1 MDVHLGTREK
11 DGSVVSIPEAVR
23 RKHSLLLGKTGVG
36 KTTLVHN
43 MAFADLHAGV
53 GFTVIDPHGSL
64 VSDIL
69 GVVPRSRTNDVI
81 LLNPAAD
88 HSRVIGINILESVR
102 PSERHLVVSSVIS
115 TISNLWPLNWG
126 PRSEW
131 LLEHFLYALLE
142 SPEPVTLAALP
153 RLITDKAYRASI
165 VAGVSDPAV
174 LQFFH
179 FYESQNERFR
189 DESVVPLLNK
199 VSKFVTNPLLRAVV
213 GQTTSSIDF
222 RRVMDES
229 RILLCSLSK
238 GALGEDVSSLLGSLI
253 VTKLS
258 LASLS
263 RENVPEEKRIFHVL
277 YADEV
282 QNFTHGID
290 FPTIL
295 AESRKYA
302 LGLVVGTQTLAG
314 LPERTVKSL
323 FGNCGTIGSFR
334 VSGEDA
340 DELVHEFGVSG
351 AGARTAEQLFDLIVP
366 ASELQNLPDYKM
378 YLRTLID
385 GRPRD
390 PEQVS
395 AFPRFSAVG
404 SHNLHRETRR
414 ERVTRTSLE
423 RFGRDRAN
431 VEAELNRFLTAA

>member
-11 DGSVVSIPEAVR
+11 DGSVVSISESVR

-36 KTTLVHN
+36 KTTL

-53 GFTVIDPHGSL
+53 GFTIIDPHGSL

-69 GVVPRSRTNDVI
+69 GVVPRRRTNDVI

-88 HSRVIGINILESVR
+88 HSRVIGITILESVR

-153 RLITDKAYRASI
+153 RLMTDKVYRASI
-165 VAGVSDPAV
+165 VAGVSDPAI
-174 LQFFH
+174 LQFFE
-179 FYESQNERFR
+179 FFESQNERLR

-229 RILLCSLSK
+229 RLLLCSLSK

-263 RENVPEEKRIFHVL
+263 RENIPEEQRILHVL
-277 YADEV
+277 
-282 QNFTHGID
+282 
-290 FPTIL
+290 
-295 AESRKYA
+295 
-302 LGLVVGTQTLAG
+302 
-314 LPERTVKSL
+314 
-323 FGNCGTIGSFR
+323 
-334 VSGEDA
+334 
-340 DELVHEFGVSG
+340 
-351 AGARTAEQLFDLIVP
+351 
-366 ASELQNLPDYKM
+366 
-378 YLRTLID
+378 
-385 GRPRD
+385 
-390 PEQVS
+390 
-395 AFPRFSAVG
+395 
-404 SHNLHRETRR
+404 
-414 ERVTRTSLE
+414 
-423 RFGRDRAN
+423 
-431 VEAELNRFLTAA
+431 

>member
-1 MDVHLGTREK
+1 MDVHLGTRER
-11 DGSVVSIPEAVR
+11 DGTVVSIPESVR

-53 GFTVIDPHGSL
+53 GFTIIDPHGSL

-115 TISNLWPLNWG
+115 TIRNLWPLNWG

-131 LLEHFLYALLE
+131 LLEHFLYGLLE

-165 VAGVSDPAV
+165 VAGISDPAV

-179 FYESQNERFR
+179 FYESQNERLR

-199 VSKFVTNPLLRAVV
+199 VSKFITNPLLRAVV

-222 RRVMDES
+222 RRLMDES
-229 RILLCSLSK
+229 RLLLCNLSK

-263 RENVPEEKRIFHVL
+263 RENMPEE
-277 YADEV
+277 
-282 QNFTHGID
+282 
-290 FPTIL
+290 
-295 AESRKYA
+295 
-302 LGLVVGTQTLAG
+302 
-314 LPERTVKSL
+314 ERTLHV
-323 FGNCGTIGSFR
+323 G
-334 VSGEDA
+334 
-340 DELVHEFGVSG
+340 
-351 AGARTAEQLFDLIVP
+351 
-366 ASELQNLPDYKM
+366 
-378 YLRTLID
+378 
-385 GRPRD
+385 GRPN
-390 PEQVS
+390 P
-395 AFPRFSAVG
+395 PRP
-404 SHNLHRETRR
+404 LRR
-414 ERVTRTSLE
+414 
-423 RFGRDRAN
+423 
-431 VEAELNRFLTAA
+431 